1 MYEKRYTEY
10 IIDGIIDGMT
20 DAKQTK
26 PDIALL
32 KQRLYELSA
41 IEKERLTKIFDG
53 VKPEKNDKTDQ
64 EVQQ

>member
-1 MYEKRYTEY
+1 MAEKKYTEY

-20 DAKQTK
+20 NAKQTRT
-26 PDIALL
+26 DIDVL

-53 VKPEKNDKTDQ
+53 VKPEK
-64 EVQQ
+64 EE